1 MALLFDP
8 YTQQY
13 VNVPDP
19 YHIRVPFLQHQVP
32 AGDAAA
38 AAIQAM
44 GGPAPCQPCEERK
57 RWLNQRVVFDPWRT

>member
-1 MALLFDP
+1 MVVFDP
-8 YTQQY
+8 RTQQY

-19 YHIRVPFLQHQVP
+19 IQIRVPFLRHQVG

-38 AAIQAM
+38 AAIQAV

-57 RWLNQRVVFDPWRT
+57 NWMNRHLQFNPWNT